1 MARILLQPTVRAAQT
16 LIELGTVKDTEG
28 AEFSLN
34 ALVAAL
40 DMQVRLTNKGDLSR
54 AEALLVAQAHTLD
67 AIYHKLVNRAVMN
80 VGTHLDAAEAYMKL
94 ALRAQSHCRATLQA
108 LAVMKNPSPVA
119 FVGQANIAN
128 GPQQVNNA
136 PAVAAK
142 GSRAGQS
149 QTNFWRNNPMNGW
162 TEQRR
167 SHQSQLIRN
176 WMPWER
182 STGPRTAGGKAR
194 VARNAYKGGVRLL
207 LRQLAK
213 TLRAHAP

>member
-1 MARILLQPTVRAAQT
+1 LAETLRVDGLPGETAQEAMARILLQPTVRAAQT

-149 QTNFWRNNPMNGW
+149 ENPPNKLLEKQPNEWMDGATAITSVPADQELDAVGAINGAKN
-162 TEQRR
+162 RR
-167 SHQSQLIRN
+167 R
-176 WMPWER
+176 
-182 STGPRTAGGKAR
+182 
-194 VARNAYKGGVRLL
+194 
-207 LRQLAK
+207 
-213 TLRAHAP
+213 